1 MDTGSMYTEWGR
13 FLQKWNR
20 WISARWIS
28 LITIGTE
35 GLPGYRERKRIR
47 LLNGICFWVML
58 AYAGYMIGYSAP
70 AYRVIFW
77 ESFQAF
83 FFYAIP
89 IVLNYYRRPL
99 AACHF
104 FCIYNLLIYTFF
116 AVAHGQH
123 EMSEYFLMA
132 SSVTAMLF
140 FHRFSTIFTYFLLNL
155 ACFGLCKYSFTVMQP
170 FLFMPKGHSEAIPN
184 MILVFVFLFLI
195 VYYFKWENDLQER
208 LLEIRNQTLE
218 QEKSKSDNLLLNILP
233 RETAEELKE
242 YGEARARYFK
252 MVTVMFTDFKD
263 FSFFCQEL
271 PPESLVAEVNRYFS
285 VFDRI
290 MDRYGIEKIKTI
302 GDIYMCAG
310 GLPEEN
316 DSHPQDVMRA
326 AVDIQKYVAD
336 QKKKN
341 ASLGKPYFELR
352 IGVHTGS
359 VVAGIVGKK
368 KFAYD
373 IWGDTVN
380 MASRM
385 ESTGEVGKVNLS
397 QATYELVKDS
407 FPCTYRGKIAA
418 KNKGIIDM
426 YFLDPAD

>member
-1 MDTGSMYTEWGR
+1 
-13 FLQKWNR
+13 
-20 WISARWIS
+20 
-28 LITIGTE
+28 
-35 GLPGYRERKRIR
+35 
-47 LLNGICFWVML
+47 
-58 AYAGYMIGYSAP
+58 
-70 AYRVIFW
+70 
-77 ESFQAF
+77 
-83 FFYAIP
+83 
-89 IVLNYYRRPL
+89 
-99 AACHF
+99 
-104 FCIYNLLIYTFF
+104 
-116 AVAHGQH
+116 
-123 EMSEYFLMA
+123 
-132 SSVTAMLF
+132 
-140 FHRFSTIFTYFLLNL
+140 
-155 ACFGLCKYSFTVMQP
+155 
-170 FLFMPKGHSEAIPN
+170 
-184 MILVFVFLFLI
+184 
-195 VYYFKWENDLQER
+195 
-208 LLEIRNQTLE
+208 
-218 QEKSKSDNLLLNILP
+218 
-233 RETAEELKE
+233 
-242 YGEARARYFK
+242 